1 MAALR
6 EYFIELQKRE
16 GLEPVELIA
25 GWLPEQIE
33 RSLVLIKNA
42 TRESEIIGS
51 VIPSFAGTNQSK
63 GNKAAEHFFDLVS
76 SRILLPNQMSPAKG
90 SGYPDKLLTVE
101 DDTYCLELKATS
113 KWMSGDSNRRVLT
126 SSSSKLRSLTLNG
139 TIPAKPHHLLCTVLY
154 DDEAETVTGIRLDFL
169 EPDTEVNIR
178 LEAST
183 SQKLL
188 SNGTQR
194 TEFID

>member
-1 MAALR
+1 MATLR

-25 GWLPEQIE
+25 GWSPELIE

-42 TRESEIIGS
+42 VQSSALIGS
-51 VIPSFAGTNQSK
+51 IISNFMGTNQSK
-63 GNKAAEHFFDLVS
+63 GNKAAEHFFELVKANIS
-76 SRILLPNQMSPAKG
+76 LPHQMSSARG
-90 SGYPDKLLTVE
+90 AGYPDKLLTIE
-101 DDTYCLELKATS
+101 NETYCFELKATS
-113 KWMSGDSNRRVLT
+113 NWIDTDSNRRVLT
-126 SSSSKLRSLTLNG
+126 SSSRKLRSLISNG
-139 TIPAKPHHLLCTVLY
+139 SIPSPPRHLIGTVFY
-154 DDEAETVTGIRLDFL
+154 EDATAIVTRVRLDYL
-169 EPDTEVNIR
+169 EPETEVNIR